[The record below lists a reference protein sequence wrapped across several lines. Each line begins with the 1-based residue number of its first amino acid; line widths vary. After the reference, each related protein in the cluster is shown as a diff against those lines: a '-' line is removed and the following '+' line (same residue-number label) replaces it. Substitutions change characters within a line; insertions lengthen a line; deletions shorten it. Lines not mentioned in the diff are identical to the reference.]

1 MHITWTTFV
10 KNDASAP
17 RAFLVKLEHNLT
29 YTTVFHLKLKH
40 NAHLN

>member
-1 MHITWTTFV
+1 MHMPRTTFE

-17 RAFLVKLEHNLT
+17 WVSLVKLEHNLT